1 MSSGRD
7 RDKLALIH
15 VQGNEIAP
23 TSNENNEAITNTFLS
38 VLGVQENKGIFEQIS
53 NEFFFYWSKV
63 NSLIFCFSTSFQL
76 KGCHWHTT
84 CIVGTRHSS
93 WTYNYSSYVMHSSL
107 LTANLK
113 V

>member
-1 MSSGRD
+1 MFDYCSAYIEMSSGRD

-53 NEFFFYWSKV
+53 NDGHSK
-63 NSLIFCFSTSFQL
+63 Q
-76 KGCHWHTT
+76 
-84 CIVGTRHSS
+84 
-93 WTYNYSSYVMHSSL
+93 
-107 LTANLK
+107 K
-113 V
+113 VQQQ